1 MVGKRLLGQTA
12 EGLAAVLFER
22 ADYQILF
29 RNWRRPQG
37 EIDVVAFKD
46 GVCVFVEVRS
56 RTGLLRGHALE
67 TVTPAKRAQVVRA
80 ARLFLSEETVSA
92 REYRFDVV
100 AITFDEA
107 GEVTECLHIPGA
119 FDTNE

>member
-1 MVGKRLLGQTA
+1 M
-12 EGLAAVLFER
+12 
-22 ADYQILF
+22 
-29 RNWRRPQG
+29 
-37 EIDVVAFKD
+37 VAFKD

-56 RTGLLRGHALE
+56 RTGFLSGHALE

-100 AITFDEA
+100 AVTFDEA
-107 GEVTECLHIPGA
+107 AEVTECLHIPGA